1 MEINMEKVMQI
12 KQQLREGARD
22 STRYKP
28 VSLSQVLRERF
39 QVAADEYMGGDF
51 SNMLEMVLRLYLVD
65 PANYPLCWTRQNEGT
80 AKNKPVT
87 LSDFVI
93 KEIQSR
99 ADQTTDGVFARM
111 VQAIIRGF
119 LADQGRLQS

>member
-1 MEINMEKVMQI
+1 MGIDMDKAMEI
-12 KQQLREGARD
+12 KQQLGEGARD

-39 QVAADEYMGGDF
+39 QVAADEHMEGDF
-51 SNMLEMVLRLYLVD
+51 SHMLEMVLRLYLAD
-65 PANYPLCWTRQNEGT
+65 PANYPLCWTRKSEGP

-87 LSDFVI
+87 LSDYVI
-93 KEIQSR
+93 EEIQGQ
-99 ADQTTDGVFARM
+99 ADQATDGVFARM

-119 LADQGRLQS
+119 LADQGRLQ